1 MTFRQFAFNNV
12 VRNKRIYLA
21 HFLSSSFS
29 VMIFFVYA
37 LLQYHPGLQGEIAS
51 TSETLSVL
59 GTMGMKVSQ
68 YIIYIFSFFFCLY
81 SVSAFLKTRKREFGI
96 LLMHGMSPKQLHR
109 MVFIENV
116 FIGAASILTGVVAGL
131 VFTKLILLAVSN
143 VMAIQEGLRF
153 IIPMKSIWFTVGAFA
168 LLFLL
173 VSLFTSR
180 MVKAGR
186 LVDLFNSEEKPKPE
200 PKAWL
205 VLSVFAVLCIG
216 AGYGMV
222 FYFSVER
229 AFSLPLLGGGVGLVI
244 LGTYFL
250 FTQLSMYVIA
260 FLKRREGVFL
270 KRTNVL
276 TISELAY
283 RMKDNATMFFMIA
296 IVSAVAFTG
305 IGTVLALGDPG
316 LTAMEDPYAFTYDV
330 PSDNPVKAEED
341 VKFIEQQLADNGF
354 AYEKVQLDYK
364 SLYGGYNVIA
374 LSKYNEIAKLRDIEV
389 IPVLAD
395 DEAVM
400 TPSLIHQQTEWRR
413 TENWLSEI
421 ELEDEKWS
429 STYKVKQIV
438 NEIILPYRGAVVIL
452 SDAQYD
458 ALPSEAYTSSR
469 VLFDVPDW
477 KHTKAVAR
485 AMTDQINHFESD
497 GDVSYSENYVSALV
511 LKWIKDKQENGLLF
525 IVSSMVGIVF
535 FTFAAS
541 FLYFRLYADM
551 ERDQRQYGMIGKLG
565 FTRRELKQVVTRQ
578 LALMFFLPIVMAL
591 IHSGVAFFCLQQLVN
606 FSVLT
611 NSVIIFVT
619 FVTIQILY
627 FLVIRWRYYQHMV
640 HRMP

>member
-21 HFLSSSFS
+21 HYLSSSFS

-51 TSETLSVL
+51 TSETLSLL

-68 YIIYIFSFFFCLY
+68 YIIYIFSFFFCMY

-116 FIGAASILTGVVAGL
+116 FIGAASTLTGVGAGL

-153 IIPMKSIWFTVGAFA
+153 IIPLKSIWVTMGAFA
-168 LLFLL
+168 LLFLV

-186 LVDLFNSEEKPKPE
+186 LVDLFNAEEKPKPE
-200 PKAWL
+200 PKASL
-205 VLSVFAVLCIG
+205 VLSVFAVMCIG

-229 AFSLPLLGGGVGLVI
+229 AFSFPLLVGGVGVVI

-250 FTQLSMYVIA
+250 FTQLSVYVIG
-260 FLKRREGVFL
+260 FLKRREGVFF

-330 PSDNPVKAEED
+330 PRDNPTKEEED

-354 AYEKVQLDYK
+354 EYEKATLDYK
-364 SLYGGYNVIA
+364 MTDYGYNVIP
-374 LSKYNEIAKLRDIEV
+374 LSQYNQVAKMRELEEIPL
-389 IPVLAD
+389 LAD
-395 DEAVM
+395 DQAII
-400 TPSLIHQQTEWRR
+400 TPSLISQQTEWRKVEDWPSEVR
-413 TENWLSEI
+413 LS
-421 ELEDEKWS
+421 DEQGGVFKLN
-429 STYKVKQIV
+429 KVV
-438 NEIILPYRGAVVIL
+438 NEIILPYRGSVVVI
-452 SDAQYD
+452 SDAAYD
-458 ALPSEAYTSSR
+458 DLPSVHYLSSR
-469 VLFDVPDW
+469 VVFDVPNW

-485 AMTDQINHFESD
+485 AVMDEINHYESD
-497 GDVSYSENYVSALV
+497 GNVTYSENYVSALV
-511 LKWIKDKQENGLLF
+511 LKWISDKQENGLLF

-541 FLYFRLYADM
+541 FLYFRLYTDM

-606 FSVLT
+606 YSVLT
-611 NSVIIFVT
+611 NSMIIFVS

-627 FLVIRWRYYQHMV
+627 FLVIRWRYYQHMLQ
-640 HRMP
+640 RMP

>member
-21 HFLSSSFS
+21 HYLSSSFS

-51 TSETLSVL
+51 TSETLSLL

-68 YIIYIFSFFFCLY
+68 YIIYIFSFFFCMY

-116 FIGAASILTGVVAGL
+116 FIGAASTLTGVGAGL

-153 IIPMKSIWFTVGAFA
+153 IIPLKSIWVTMGAFA
-168 LLFLL
+168 LLFLV

-186 LVDLFNSEEKPKPE
+186 LVDLFNAEEKPKSE
-200 PKAWL
+200 PKASL
-205 VLSVFAVLCIG
+205 LLSVFAVMCIG

-222 FYFSVER
+222 FYFSIER
-229 AFSLPLLGGGVGLVI
+229 AFSFPLLIGGVGLVI

-250 FTQLSMYVIA
+250 FTQLSVYVIG
-260 FLKRREGVFL
+260 FLKRREGVFF

-330 PSDNPVKAEED
+330 PSDNPTKAEED

-354 AYEKVQLDYK
+354 EYEKATLNYK
-364 SLYGGYNVIA
+364 ISYGYNLIG
-374 LSKYNEIAKLRDIEV
+374 LSNYNEIAQMLDLKLV
-389 IPVLAD
+389 STLAD
-395 DEAVM
+395 DELM
-400 TPSLIHQQTEWRR
+400 LSPSFIYEQSEWRNQENLPQ
-413 TENWLSEI
+413 TIELNYENWNAEF
-421 ELEDEKWS
+421 
-429 STYKVKQIV
+429 KVKESIK
-438 NEIILPYRGAVVIL
+438 EIILPYRGAVAIV
-452 SDAQYD
+452 SDKVYEE
-458 ALPSEAYTSSR
+458 LPSDMTVLSR
-469 VLFDVPDW
+469 VLFDVPNW
-477 KHTKAVAR
+477 KYTKAVAR
-485 AMTDQINHFESD
+485 AVSDKINHYESE
-497 GDVSYSENYVSALV
+497 GNVTYSEDYVSALV
-511 LKWIKDKQENGLLF
+511 LKWISDKQENGLLF

-541 FLYFRLYADM
+541 FLYFRLYTDM

-606 FSVLT
+606 YSVLT
-611 NSVIIFVT
+611 NSMIIFVS

-627 FLVIRWRYYQHMV
+627 FLVIRWRYYQHMLQ
-640 HRMP
+640 RMP

>member
-21 HFLSSSFS
+21 HYLSSSFS

-51 TSETLSVL
+51 TSETLSLL

-68 YIIYIFSFFFCLY
+68 YIIYIFSFFFCMY

-116 FIGAASILTGVVAGL
+116 FIGAASTLTGVGAGL

-153 IIPMKSIWFTVGAFA
+153 IIPLKSIWVTMGAFA
-168 LLFLL
+168 LLFLV

-200 PKAWL
+200 PKASL
-205 VLSVFAVLCIG
+205 VLSVFAVMCIG

-222 FYFSVER
+222 FYFSIER
-229 AFSLPLLGGGVGLVI
+229 AFSFPLLVGGVGVVI

-250 FTQLSMYVIA
+250 FTQLSVYVIG
-260 FLKRREGVFL
+260 FLKRREGVFF

-330 PSDNPVKAEED
+330 PSDNPTKAEED

-354 AYEKVQLDYK
+354 EYEKATLDYK
-364 SLYGGYNVIA
+364 MTDYGYNVIP
-374 LSKYNEIAKLRDIEV
+374 LSQYNQVAKMRELEEIPL
-389 IPVLAD
+389 LAD
-395 DEAVM
+395 DQAII
-400 TPSLIHQQTEWRR
+400 TPSLISQQTEWRKVEDWPSEVR
-413 TENWLSEI
+413 LS
-421 ELEDEKWS
+421 DEQGGVFKLN
-429 STYKVKQIV
+429 KVV
-438 NEIILPYRGAVVIL
+438 NEIILPYRGSVVVI
-452 SDAQYD
+452 SDAAYD
-458 ALPSEAYTSSR
+458 DLPSVHYLSSR
-469 VLFDVPDW
+469 VVFDVPNW

-485 AMTDQINHFESD
+485 AVMDEINHYESD
-497 GDVSYSENYVSALV
+497 GNVTYSENYVSALV
-511 LKWIKDKQENGLLF
+511 LKWISDKQENGLLF

-541 FLYFRLYADM
+541 FLYFRLYTDM

-606 FSVLT
+606 YSVLT
-611 NSVIIFVT
+611 NSVIIFVS

-627 FLVIRWRYYQHMV
+627 FLVIRWRYYQHMLQ
-640 HRMP
+640 RMP